1 VTGLGAVTP
10 LGLDIETT
18 WTRLVAGESAGSVI
32 TAFPSETHPVRIAC
46 EAAEFEPER
55 WVERRTLR
63 RLDRFAQFAVAA
75 ARMAEA
81 DANLDVGGEQDRV
94 GAAIATA
101 QGGVESLAECCR
113 ELAEEGRIHPTLVT
127 AFMPNMA
134 AGWVSLELGLRGPLS
149 SPCTACAASAMAV
162 GQGYDAI
169 RLGRADVM
177 LCGGSEAGITPLAMA
192 GFGAMRALSRR
203 NDIPAQASRPFDAG
217 RDGFVMGEGAA
228 VLVLE
233 ELEHAQARDAKV
245 YAEVG
250 GYGLSSDSFHMTE
263 PDPAGTGQA
272 RAVLAAL
279 RDAGVAAE
287 NVDYVNAHA
296 SSTPLGDATETV
308 AIKAALGEE
317 KAGTTPM
324 SSIKGAIGHCL
335 GAAGAIEAAVT
346 VLAVK
351 HNIAPPTINYE
362 DQDPSCDLDYVPNE
376 ARPAEI
382 DVALSNSF
390 GFGGHNAVLL
400 LRSYEEDSTTRGSLS

>member
-18 WTRLVAGESAGSVI
+18 WTRLIAGESAGSVI

-55 WVERRTLR
+55 WLERRTLR

-81 DANLDVGGEQDRV
+81 DADLDVEGEQDRV

-113 ELAEEGRIHPTLVT
+113 ELEEDGRIHPTLVT

-203 NDIPAQASRPFDAG
+203 NDSPAQASRPFDAG

-233 ELEHAQARDAKV
+233 ALEHAQARDAKV

-317 KAGTTPM
+317 KARLTPM

-400 LRSYEEDSTTRGSLS
+400 LRSYEEDSTTQEPLS